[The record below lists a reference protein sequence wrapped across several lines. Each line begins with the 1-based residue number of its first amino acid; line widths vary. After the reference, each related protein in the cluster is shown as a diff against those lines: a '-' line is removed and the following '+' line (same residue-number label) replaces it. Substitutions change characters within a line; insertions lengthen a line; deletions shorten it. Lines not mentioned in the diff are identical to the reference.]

1 MDDEKTPD
9 NVTKLPTKQRLT
21 AKQEGFVQ
29 DVLAGQSASDAYR
42 HNYDTSNS
50 KPSSVWTESSKL
62 MANPKVAQRLKAYL
76 ARREEAALSR
86 GVSLRTWILD
96 KLKVEAEQ
104 ADTPMARLK
113 ALELLGKSSDV
124 GLFIERIQT
133 ESVERSSD
141 EVRTE
146 IERRLTR
153 LLAES
158 E

>member
-1 MDDEKTPD
+1 MDDDKTPD

-29 DVLAGQSASDAYR
+29 DVLSGQSASDAYR
-42 HNYDTSNS
+42 HNYNCSNS
-50 KPSSVWTESSKL
+50 KASSVWTESSKL
-62 MANPKVAQRLKAYL
+62 MANPKVASRLRVYL

-96 KLKVEAEQ
+96 KLKVEAEE